1 MRPTVLL
8 ALAFVPAVL
17 AGTGCSLHGEE
28 SVTAARDAST
38 ASSVAAPEG
47 VSESDRIIAAKQPYD
62 PAIPRATLAQAAR
75 HSILEGAQNPPE
87 DPERD
92 AYRKGY
98 RDVTPRD
105 LALDDPTYPSAE
117 TLAAAVLDA
126 LLFDAED
133 LLTELQVKRREYDE
147 IFWPE
152 MPASRPVTGISA
164 GDSWAFHDAKCRDG
178 IREGLESWGG
188 QKLQLVGLEYRVGFT
203 PFTNFDLYRGVVIVA
218 VDENERQVR
227 IPIAS
232 TFVEVGGQWKVFQYD
247 S

>member
-1 MRPTVLL
+1 L
-8 ALAFVPAVL
+8 APAVL
-17 AGTGCSLHGEE
+17 AGAGCGLRGDE
-28 SVTAARDAST
+28 SAADAHDTSP
-38 ASSVAAPEG
+38 APSVVAPSG
-47 VSESDRIIAAKQPYD
+47 SSESDRIIAAKQPYD
-62 PAIPRATLAQAAR
+62 PAVPRASLAQAAR
-75 HSILEGAQNPPE
+75 HSILEGATDSPE